1 MVKFGQIW
9 KWSYS
14 KHVYQIPCAVC
25 ETAWDPSESP
35 YGPDLDCVKYGPR
48 NNSDEVDQLS
58 FWHTKIWAVKTRNS
72 TLLFTAFNYT
82 VSITDLSL
90 WPVRVELL
98 EIISD
103 ENLWYLLRSKMK
115 RYQNDILGFMIYT
128 CLISWLL
135 LGFSRNRKISNFE
148 NPRFILK
155 FSQFQK
161 SENRGIINRELKS
174 VRLKIASTAQI
185 GK

>member
-1 MVKFGQIW
+1 MRSISWVFDIQKFER
-9 KWSYS
+9 K
-14 KHVYQIPCAVC
+14 KL
-25 ETAWDPSESP
+25 ETQPSFLQPSTIES
-35 YGPDLDCVKYGPR
+35 
-48 NNSDEVDQLS
+48 
-58 FWHTKIWAVKTRNS
+58 
-72 TLLFTAFNYT
+72 LLQTFT
-82 VSITDLSL
+82 S
-90 WPVRVELL
+90 PVRVELL

-185 GK
+185 G